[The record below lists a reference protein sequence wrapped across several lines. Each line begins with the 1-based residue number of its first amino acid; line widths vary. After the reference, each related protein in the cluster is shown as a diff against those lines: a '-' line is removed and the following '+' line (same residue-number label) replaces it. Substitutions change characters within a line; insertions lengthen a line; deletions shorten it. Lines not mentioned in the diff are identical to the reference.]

1 MTVGTGS
8 IAGPPAGEISVDA
21 FLLEGAYPGDAQL
34 IDGTVVMTDAT
45 FRHQLVALRVV
56 TALHLWTQGSPD
68 RGRAGFG
75 GNWVVG
81 GASVVKPDAWWVR
94 DEQVSLLRGA
104 RTDMAPALAVE
115 VRSPGTWAVDVGRK
129 RTPYERAG
137 CAELWLVD
145 PTSAS
150 VVALRRP
157 ADGRG
162 LDAGVEYGAADVV
175 RSPLLPGFEL
185 PIDDLFAD

>member
-8 IAGPPAGEISVDA
+8 IAGPPAGEISVEA
-21 FLLEGAYPGDAQL
+21 FLREGAYPSDAQL

-75 GNWVVG
+75 GNWVLDV
-81 GASVVKPDAWWVR
+81 ASVVKPDAWWVPADR
-94 DEQVSLLRGA
+94 VGLLQGA
-104 RTDMAPALAVE
+104 RTDGAPALAVE
-115 VRSPGTWAVDVGRK
+115 VRLPGTWAVDVGRK
-129 RTPYERAG
+129 RSLYERAT

-145 PTSAS
+145 PTSAT
-150 VVALRRP
+150 VVALRRS
-157 ADGRG
+157 ATSGALDDAVEFTGDGT
-162 LDAGVEYGAADVV
+162 V
-175 RSPLLPGFEL
+175 RSLLLAGFGL
-185 PIDDLFAD
+185 PVSELFAD